1 MRGGR
6 LTVRRMALRGAVLL
20 LAAGYVGL
28 STVLALD
35 RAASADPALGRWVP
49 APFRQAALASQGQ
62 ALLRASQ
69 PGQLLPLATALVRRD
84 PLHPQAAGLLGLARL
99 AQGDARGADA
109 AFRNAAR
116 LGWRDP
122 VTQVYWLQSA
132 LTAGDWPRAATRFT
146 AIARQWPAAPAIDQ
160 LSAQFEADPRG
171 QMLLA
176 RQVADGSNWVSAYAR
191 PQPGQSPQR
200 IARRAAVLIAAAGLG
215 QRLGCPTIAPMVV
228 ALAPDQPALASRLWA
243 AQCPR
248 AARPGLINDAGF
260 EQAVAAAGQTPFD
273 WQFPGNGAVQTDIAP
288 DQSGSPALQAA
299 TTAAALTPLAM
310 QRIVLPGGRYLVS
323 WAESGI
329 APGRPSR
336 LAASLSCRTERELA
350 DPQYG
355 QGQAGRGAAA
365 LIFAGDC
372 PAPTLQLWITPG
384 TAPVSIDD
392 VALDR
397 R

>member
-1 MRGGR
+1 MRGAR
-6 LTVRRMALRGAVLL
+6 LTVRRLVLRGAVLL
-20 LAAGYVGL
+20 LVAGYIGL

-49 APFRQAALASQGQ
+49 APFRHEALASEGQ

-69 PGQLLPLATALVRRD
+69 PAQLLPLATALVRRD
-84 PLHPQAAGLLGLARL
+84 PLHPHAAGLLGLARL

-109 AFRNAAR
+109 AFRIAAR

-132 LTAGDWPRAATRFT
+132 LTAGDWPRATTRFT

-176 RQVADGSNWVSAYAR
+176 RQVADGSNWVDAYAH
-191 PQPGQSPQR
+191 PQPGQSPER
-200 IARRAAVLIAAAGLG
+200 IARRATVLIAAAGLG
-215 QRLGCPTIAPMVV
+215 QRVGCPAIAPMVN
-228 ALAPDQPALASRLWA
+228 ALVPDQPALASRLWA

-248 AARPGLINDAGF
+248 AAQPGLISDGGF
-260 EQAVAAAGQTPFD
+260 SQAATAAGQTPFD
-273 WQFPGNGAVQTDIAP
+273 WRFPGNGAIQADIAP
-288 DQSGSPALQAA
+288 GPSGSRALQAA
-299 TTAAALTPLAM
+299 SSAATLTPLAM

-350 DPQYG
+350 NPQYG
-355 QGQAGRGAAA
+355 QGKAGRGVAA
-365 LIFAGDC
+365 LIFAGGC
-372 PAPTLQLWITPG
+372 TAPTLQLWITPG